1 MEPNRRF
8 TGKHANGVKE
18 YHYEC
23 EPNEGMRKGM
33 EDGSMLD
40 YAAIFVADRYLDNCS
55 NSILFG
61 VFDGHG
67 GSKVSDYLSKQFPAV
82 RLPLAKYFMREYKN
96 VKKNAKIA
104 FENAY
109 ALVWFQ

>member
-1 MEPNRRF
+1 MELKRKF

-18 YHYEC
+18 YHYES

-33 EDGSMLD
+33 EDSTLINNGGS
-40 YAAIFVADRYLDNCS
+40 FVIDRFLDNCS

-67 GSKVSDYLSKQFPAV
+67 GSKVSDYISKQFATV
-82 RLPLAKYFMREYKN
+82 RMRIKHSTS
-96 VKKNAKIA
+96 
-104 FENAY
+104 
-109 ALVWFQ
+109 

>member
-1 MEPNRRF
+1 MEIKRKF

-18 YHYEC
+18 YHYES

-33 EDGSMLD
+33 EDSTTLKNI
-40 YAAIFVADRYLDNCS
+40 ASFVIDRFLDNCS

-67 GSKVSDYLSKQFPAV
+67 GSKISDYLLKQFPAV
-82 RLPLAKYFMREYKN
+82 RIHKTKYFLREYKTA
-96 VKKNAKIA
+96 KKNGKIA
-104 FENAY
+104 F
-109 ALVWFQ
+109 